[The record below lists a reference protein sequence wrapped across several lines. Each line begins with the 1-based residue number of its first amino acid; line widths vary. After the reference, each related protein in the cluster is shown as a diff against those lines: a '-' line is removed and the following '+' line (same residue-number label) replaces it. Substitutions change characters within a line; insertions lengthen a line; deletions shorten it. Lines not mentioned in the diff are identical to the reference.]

1 MGPADSE
8 HGYEFGPFRLD
19 VIRRRLLRGD
29 QHVPLTPRSFD
40 TLLALVRCAG
50 RVVEKDELMR
60 VVWSDTSVVD
70 DNLTQ
75 QISSL
80 RKTLGDH
87 SDEPT
92 YILTIPRRGYR
103 FLAPVRVLPD
113 EPISPVNGFAE
124 WSSHSTANGIAPA
137 DAAAGSHIAFP
148 PGRVADGVAA
158 RPAISSRWLAAAVA
172 SSALVTVIVTLA
184 LTRSRP
190 DALPAAVRFVV
201 TPPDDVALL
210 SGGVISPDGRW
221 LVYVGGDSSGHS
233 MLMLR
238 ALNAAEAKPIAGTRG
253 ANAPFWS
260 PDSRFIGFFGDNDL
274 RTVTV
279 SGDPAVRTLVSS
291 FPTRG
296 GGRGGATWSREGII
310 LYAPSRLT
318 ELYSVPDIGGTPR
331 AVTSLA
337 PGEIAHLWPQFLP
350 DGRHFVYSSLRRR
363 PEAGVVS
370 VGSLDS
376 PDRRVVLSSASRAVF
391 APPGHLLFAEGGS
404 LRAQR
409 FDTRLYRLEDVPRT
423 VTSVPNL
430 DDVMLSAA
438 ANGTVTITAVNNPS
452 RELAW
457 YDRSGRAVS
466 TVTSE
471 SVLAPALS
479 PDERRVAGEH
489 QGEIWLVDLPQ
500 GHTSRFILGPD
511 SVTTPLWSPD
521 GNRIAVAGQR
531 AIYSRAAN
539 ESGREEILG
548 ENIPGQP
555 VLYDWSS
562 DGRFIL
568 FSTRTPETQW
578 DLWLLPV
585 SRNEPPR
592 PFLRTAFTEYQARI
606 SPNGRQVAYVSDES
620 STLEVYIDAFP
631 STAHKQRVSIT
642 GGMHPSWR
650 GDGRELFFLAPDKKL
665 MAAEIELDSGRVQAP
680 RPLFQT
686 RIAGV
691 ARNHY
696 TVSADGQRFLINSP
710 VSDAAISPITVILN
724 WTSLLH

>member
-8 HGYEFGPFRLD
+8 HGYEFGPFRMD
-19 VIRRRLLRGD
+19 VVRRRLLRGD
-29 QHVPLTPRSFD
+29 QHVPVTPRSFD

-60 VVWSDTSVVD
+60 TVWSDTSVVD

-103 FLAPVRVLPD
+103 FLAPVRILPD
-113 EPISPVNGFAE
+113 EPMSAANGGEQVNAVSAAHAGTPLTGVAAAPPRASPPRAVAARWIAASVALTALVTAGVTLAVNR
-124 WSSHSTANGIAPA
+124 WSSHSMP
-137 DAAAGSHIAFP
+137 SP
-148 PGRVADGVAA
+148 
-158 RPAISSRWLAAAVA
+158 
-172 SSALVTVIVTLA
+172 
-184 LTRSRP
+184 
-190 DALPAAVRFVV
+190 VRFVV

-221 LVYVGGDSSGHS
+221 LVYVGADSSGQS

-238 ALNAAEAKPIAGTRG
+238 ALDAIEAKPLAGTRG
-253 ANAPFWS
+253 ASAPFWS

-274 RTVTV
+274 KTV
-279 SGDPAVRTLVSS
+279 SVSGEPAVRTLVSS

-296 GGRGGATWSREGII
+296 GGRGGATWSSEGEIV
-310 LYAPSRLT
+310 YAPSRLT
-318 ELYSVPDIGGTPR
+318 ELYRVSASGGVPR
-331 AVTSLA
+331 AVTSLG

-350 DGRHFVYSSLRRR
+350 DGRHFLYSSLRRR
-363 PEAGVVS
+363 PAAGVVCLA
-370 VGSLDS
+370 SLDS
-376 PDRRVVLSSASRAVF
+376 PGCRMVLNSTSRAVF
-391 APPGHLLFAEGGS
+391 APPGYLLFAEGGS

-409 FDTRLYRLEDVPRT
+409 FDPGTFRLDDVPRT
-423 VTSVPNL
+423 VTSL
-430 DDVMLSAA
+430 SSQEDVTLSASM
-438 ANGTVTITAVNNPS
+438 NQTLTIAGVNNPS

-457 YDRSGRAVS
+457 YDRSGRPVS

-511 SVTTPLWSPD
+511 SVISPLWSPD
-521 GNRIAVAGQR
+521 GNRIAVASQR

-548 ENIPGQP
+548 ENIPGLP

-578 DLWLLPV
+578 DLWLLPAA
-585 SRNEPPR
+585 RNQTPR
-592 PFLRTAFTEYQARI
+592 PFLRTGFTEYQARI
-606 SPNGRQVAYVSDES
+606 SPNGHQVAYVSDES

-631 STAHKQRVSIT
+631 TGGQKQRVST
-642 GGMHPSWR
+642 GGGMHPSWR
-650 GDGRELFFLAPDKKL
+650 GDGRELFYLAPDKKL
-665 MAAEIELDSGRVQAP
+665 MAAEIDVDAQRAQTP
-680 RPLFQT
+680 HPLFQT
-686 RIAGV
+686 RISGV

-710 VSDAAISPITVILN
+710 TTDAAISPITVILN
-724 WTSLLH
+724 WAALLR

>member
-19 VIRRRLLRGD
+19 VVRRRLLRGD
-29 QHVPLTPRSFD
+29 QQVPLTPRSFD
-40 TLLALVRCAG
+40 TLLALVSCAG
-50 RVVEKDELMR
+50 RLVEKDELMR

-103 FLAPVRVLPD
+103 FLAPVRILPAG
-113 EPISPVNGFAE
+113 PISPGNGFAE
-124 WSSHSTANGIAPA
+124 LSSHSTASVSAHADALASSPPAPA
-137 DAAAGSHIAFP
+137 PERI
-148 PGRVADGVAA
+148 AA
-158 RPAISSRWLAAAVA
+158 RPALSSRWFAAAVVG
-172 SSALVTVIVTLA
+172 SALVTLAATLA
-184 LTRSRP
+184 LTGWRR
-190 DALPAAVRFVV
+190 DAMPPAVRFAV

-221 LVYVGGDSSGHS
+221 LVYVGGDLSGRS

-238 ALNAAEAKPIAGTRG
+238 ALEAGEAKPIAGTRG
-253 ANAPFWS
+253 ASAPFWS
-260 PDSRFIGFFGDNDL
+260 PDNRFIGFFGDNDL
-274 RTVTV
+274 KTVDV
-279 SGDPAVRTLVSS
+279 SGDAAVRTLVSS

-296 GGRGGATWSREGII
+296 GGRGGATWSRDGVI

-318 ELYSVPDIGGTPR
+318 ELYSVPASGGTPR

-350 DGRHFVYSSLRRR
+350 DGRHFLYSSLRRR

-376 PDRRVVLSSASRAVF
+376 PDRRVVLGSASRAVF
-391 APPGHLLFAEGGS
+391 APPGYLLFAESGS

-423 VTSVPNL
+423 VTALSNL

-438 ANGTVTITAVNNPS
+438 MDQTVTITGVNNPS

-457 YDRSGRAVS
+457 YDRGGRPVS

-500 GHTSRFILGPD
+500 GNTSRFILGPD
-511 SVTTPLWSPD
+511 SVTSPLWSPD
-521 GNRIAVAGQR
+521 GNRIAVASQR
-531 AIYSRAAN
+531 AIYTKAAN

-568 FSTRTPETQW
+568 FSTRTPDTQW

-585 SRNEPPR
+585 NRSEAPR

-620 STLEVYIDAFP
+620 STLEVYVDAFP
-631 STAHKQRVSIT
+631 SRAHKQRVSVA

-650 GDGRELFFLAPDKKL
+650 GDSRELFFLAPDKKL
-665 MAAEIELDSGRVQAP
+665 MAAQIDLDTERVQAP
-680 RPLFQT
+680 RSLFQT

-696 TVSADGQRFLINSP
+696 TVSGDGQRFLINSP
-710 VSDAAISPITVILN
+710 VSEAAISPITVILN